1 MKKIAFLLFA
11 LFAVLSF
18 SQVKWMTLEQAIA
31 AQQEKPKK
39 IFIDFYANWCGPCKI
54 MDKNTYGH
62 QEIANFLNENYY
74 AVKFDAE
81 GKESVTVFGRI
92 FSNPEFS
99 SGKKRNSMHDFTK
112 FMNVNSVP
120 SIVFLNEQSMPITNI
135 NGFLTAKELD
145 PYLRIIS
152 SDEYKKFKSRE
163 EWENYQRKMKSTIK
177 E

>member
-18 SQVKWMTLEQAIA
+18 SQVKWMTLEQAMA

-120 SIVFLNEQSMPITNI
+120 SIVFLDEQSMPITNI

-152 SDEYKKFKSRE
+152 SDEYKKFKSRA

>member
-39 IFIDFYANWCGPCKI
+39 IFIDFYADWCGPCKI

-74 AVKFDAE
+74 AVKFNAE

-120 SIVFLNEQSMPITNI
+120 SIVFLNEQSVPITNI

-152 SDEYKKFKSRE
+152 SDEYKKFKSRA

>member
-152 SDEYKKFKSRE
+152 SDEYKKFKSRA
-163 EWENYQRKMKSTIK
+163 EWENSQRKMKSTIK

>member
-39 IFIDFYANWCGPCKI
+39 IFIDFYADWCGPCKI

-152 SDEYKKFKSRE
+152 SDEYKKFKSRA

>member
-39 IFIDFYANWCGPCKI
+39 IFIDFYADWCGPCKI

-120 SIVFLNEQSMPITNI
+120 SIVFLNEQSVPITNI

-152 SDEYKKFKSRE
+152 SDEYKKFKSRA

>member
-11 LFAVLSF
+11 LFAILSF
-18 SQVKWMTLEQAIA
+18 SQVKWMTLEQAMA

-39 IFIDFYANWCGPCKI
+39 IFIDFYADWCGPCKI

-152 SDEYKKFKSRE
+152 SDEYKKFKSRA

>member
-18 SQVKWMTLEQAIA
+18 SQVKWMTLEQAMA

-39 IFIDFYANWCGPCKI
+39 IFIDFYADWCGPCKI

-74 AVKFDAE
+74 AVKFNAE
-81 GKESVTVFGRI
+81 GKESVTVFGRT

-120 SIVFLNEQSMPITNI
+120 SIVFLDEQSMPITNI

-152 SDEYKKFKSRE
+152 SDEYKKFKSRA

>member
-81 GKESVTVFGRI
+81 GKENVSVFGRI

-152 SDEYKKFKSRE
+152 SDEYKKFKSRA

>member
-81 GKESVTVFGRI
+81 GKENVTVFGRI

-120 SIVFLNEQSMPITNI
+120 SIVFLDEQSMPITNI

-152 SDEYKKFKSRE
+152 SDEYKKFKSRA

>member
-39 IFIDFYANWCGPCKI
+39 IFIDFYADWCGPCKI

-120 SIVFLNEQSMPITNI
+120 SIVFLNEQSMPITKI

-152 SDEYKKFKSRE
+152 SDEYKKFKSRA

>member
-81 GKESVTVFGRI
+81 GKENVSVFGRI

-120 SIVFLNEQSMPITNI
+120 SIVFLDEQSMPITNI

>member
-39 IFIDFYANWCGPCKI
+39 IFIDFYADWCGPCKI

-74 AVKFDAE
+74 AVKFNAE

-152 SDEYKKFKSRE
+152 SDEYKKFKSRA

>member
-39 IFIDFYANWCGPCKI
+39 IFIDFYADWCGPCKI

-74 AVKFDAE
+74 AVKFNAE
-81 GKESVTVFGRI
+81 GKESVTVFGRT

-120 SIVFLNEQSMPITNI
+120 SIIFLDEQSMPITNI

-152 SDEYKKFKSRE
+152 SDEYKKFKSRA

>member
-81 GKESVTVFGRI
+81 GKESVTVFGRR

-120 SIVFLNEQSMPITNI
+120 SIVFLDEQSMPITNI

-152 SDEYKKFKSRE
+152 SDEYKKFKSRA
-163 EWENYQRKMKSTIK
+163 EWESYQRKMKSTIK

>member
-39 IFIDFYANWCGPCKI
+39 IFIDFYADWCGPCKI

-74 AVKFDAE
+74 VVKFDAE

-152 SDEYKKFKSRE
+152 SDEYKKFKSRA

>member
-39 IFIDFYANWCGPCKI
+39 IFIDFYADWCGPCKI

-152 SDEYKKFKSRE
+152 SDEYKKFKSRA
-163 EWENYQRKMKSTIK
+163 EWENSQRKMKSTIK

>member
-11 LFAVLSF
+11 LFAILSF
-18 SQVKWMTLEQAIA
+18 SQVKWMTLEQAMA

-39 IFIDFYANWCGPCKI
+39 IFIDFYADWCGPCKI

-62 QEIANFLNENYY
+62 HEIANFLNENYY

-152 SDEYKKFKSRE
+152 SDEYKKFKSRA
-163 EWENYQRKMKSTIK
+163 EWENYQRKMKSAIK

>member
-18 SQVKWMTLEQAIA
+18 SQVKWMTLEQAMA

-39 IFIDFYANWCGPCKI
+39 IFIDFYADWCGPCKI

-152 SDEYKKFKSRE
+152 SDEYKKFKSRA
-163 EWENYQRKMKSTIK
+163 EWENSQRKMKSTIK

>member
-39 IFIDFYANWCGPCKI
+39 IFIDFYADWCGPCKI

-120 SIVFLNEQSMPITNI
+120 SIVFLDEQSMPITNI

-152 SDEYKKFKSRE
+152 SDEYKKFKSRA
-163 EWENYQRKMKSTIK
+163 EWENYQRKMKSTLK

>member
-18 SQVKWMTLEQAIA
+18 SQVKWMTLEQAMA

-39 IFIDFYANWCGPCKI
+39 IFIDFYADWCGPCKI

-74 AVKFDAE
+74 VVKFDAE

-120 SIVFLNEQSMPITNI
+120 SIVFLDEQSMPITNI

-152 SDEYKKFKSRE
+152 SDEYKKFKSRA

>member
-99 SGKKRNSMHDFTK
+99 SGKRRNSMHDFTK

-152 SDEYKKFKSRE
+152 SDEYKKFKSRA
-163 EWENYQRKMKSTIK
+163 EWENSQRKMKSTIK

>member
-18 SQVKWMTLEQAIA
+18 SQVKWMTLEQAMA

-39 IFIDFYANWCGPCKI
+39 IFIDFYADWCGPCKI

-120 SIVFLNEQSMPITNI
+120 SIVFLDEQSMPITNI

-152 SDEYKKFKSRE
+152 SDEYKKFKSRA
-163 EWENYQRKMKSTIK
+163 EWENSQRKMKSTIK

>member
-31 AQQEKPKK
+31 EQQEKPKK
-39 IFIDFYANWCGPCKI
+39 IFIDFYADWCGPCKI

-120 SIVFLNEQSMPITNI
+120 SIVFLDEQSMPITNI

-152 SDEYKKFKSRE
+152 SDEYKKFKSRA

>member
-18 SQVKWMTLEQAIA
+18 SQVKWMTLEQAMV

-152 SDEYKKFKSRE
+152 SDEYKKFKSRA

>member
-39 IFIDFYANWCGPCKI
+39 IFIDFYADWCGPCKI

-62 QEIANFLNENYY
+62 QELANFLNENYY

-152 SDEYKKFKSRE
+152 SDEYKKFKSRA

>member
-39 IFIDFYANWCGPCKI
+39 IFIDFYADWCGPCKI

-120 SIVFLNEQSMPITNI
+120 SIVFLDEQSMPITNI

-152 SDEYKKFKSRE
+152 SDEYKKFKSRA
-163 EWENYQRKMKSTIK
+163 EWENSQRKMKSTIK

>member
-120 SIVFLNEQSMPITNI
+120 SIVFLDEQSMPITNI

-152 SDEYKKFKSRE
+152 SDEYKKFKSRA

>member
-18 SQVKWMTLEQAIA
+18 SQVKWMTLEQAMA

-39 IFIDFYANWCGPCKI
+39 IFIDFYADWCGPCKI

-152 SDEYKKFKSRE
+152 SDEYKKFKSRA

>member
-18 SQVKWMTLEQAIA
+18 SQVKWMTLEQAMA

-39 IFIDFYANWCGPCKI
+39 IFIDFYADWCGPCKI
-54 MDKNTYGH
+54 MDKNTYAH

-152 SDEYKKFKSRE
+152 SDEYKKF
-163 EWENYQRKMKSTIK
+163 
-177 E
+177 

>member
-39 IFIDFYANWCGPCKI
+39 IFIDFYADWCGPCKI

-120 SIVFLNEQSMPITNI
+120 SIVFLDEQSMPITNI

-152 SDEYKKFKSRE
+152 SDEYKKFKSRA

>member
-18 SQVKWMTLEQAIA
+18 SQVKWMTLEQAMA

-39 IFIDFYANWCGPCKI
+39 IFIDFYADWCGPCKI
-54 MDKNTYGH
+54 MDKNTYAH

-120 SIVFLNEQSMPITNI
+120 SIVFLDEQSMPITNI

-152 SDEYKKFKSRE
+152 SDEYKKFKSRA

>member
-18 SQVKWMTLEQAIA
+18 SQVKWMTLEQAMA

-152 SDEYKKFKSRE
+152 SDEYKKFKSRA

>member
-39 IFIDFYANWCGPCKI
+39 IFIDFYADWCGPCKI

-120 SIVFLNEQSMPITNI
+120 SIVFLDEQSMPITNI

>member
-31 AQQEKPKK
+31 AQQEKPRK

-74 AVKFDAE
+74 AVKFNAE

-120 SIVFLNEQSMPITNI
+120 SIVFLDEQSMPITNI

-152 SDEYKKFKSRE
+152 SDEYKKFKSRA

>member
-18 SQVKWMTLEQAIA
+18 SQVKWMTLEQAMA

-152 SDEYKKFKSRE
+152 SDEYKKFKSRA
-163 EWENYQRKMKSTIK
+163 EWENSQRKMKSTIK

>member
-152 SDEYKKFKSRE
+152 SDEYKKFKSRA

>member
-18 SQVKWMTLEQAIA
+18 SQVKWMTLEQAMA

-39 IFIDFYANWCGPCKI
+39 IFIDFYADWCGPCKI

-120 SIVFLNEQSMPITNI
+120 SIVFLDEQSMPITNI

>member
-74 AVKFDAE
+74 AVKFNAE

-152 SDEYKKFKSRE
+152 SDEYKKFKSRA

>member
-18 SQVKWMTLEQAIA
+18 SQVKWMTLEQAMA

-39 IFIDFYANWCGPCKI
+39 IFIDFYADWCGPCKI

-120 SIVFLNEQSMPITNI
+120 SIVFLDEQSMPITNI

-152 SDEYKKFKSRE
+152 SDEYKKFKSRA